1 MYDDKA
7 KARTMK
13 YMKSK
18 RDKLYLNFP
27 LGYKERFKAYAES
40 KGMSL
45 TALIIKLIEDELKD
59 KKLLV
64 TIEDNLVQGGMGQYI
79 ASQANNTVPVL
90 HLGFDTC
97 FVPHGKQEELFRIN
111 ALDSKSVC
119 ERILTFYKG
128 MTD

>member
-1 MYDDKA
+1 MYDEKA

-45 TALIIKLIEDELKD
+45 TALIIKLIEDDMKNSGE
-59 KKLLV
+59 
-64 TIEDNLVQGGMGQYI
+64 
-79 ASQANNTVPVL
+79 
-90 HLGFDTC
+90 
-97 FVPHGKQEELFRIN
+97 
-111 ALDSKSVC
+111 
-119 ERILTFYKG
+119 
-128 MTD
+128 